1 MRRLVRGHSGDVAP
15 LDQSDE
21 DHDDGGHKQDVDEA
35 TKREAGD
42 ESQRPKDDEDDCN
55 GH

>member
-1 MRRLVRGHSGDVAP
+1 MGRVVCGHSDDVAP
-15 LDQSDE
+15 LDQPDE

-42 ESQRPKDDEDDCN
+42 EPQRPKDDEDDCN